1 MKEEKSENIK
11 SRKIADITSVVAVI
25 FLSGAFFL
33 ETLLTGTEVNYI
45 VAGSIMAAAFFLVIF
60 TIKNN
65 INQNRMAFSIPLILM
80 GFYTILMEVSGW
92 NSYYFLLICLAFCV
106 ISCLYFDSNR
116 TLKFIVVQSIIIG
129 VLLARGTPVSGYGVS
144 IYILLINCLVYLF
157 ASIVMLVFTKMQE
170 RALELRLSFNNLME
184 STENYVAM
192 INERNEV
199 LYANKTMAFLAN
211 SKEPSLIQGRPFVDL
226 FPGKNLKLY
235 AGKLL
240 MDKSNYAGDWE
251 FMLDGQKRYFKAVSK
266 SLQRG
271 KTGSLINL
279 YDMTYLAERDEIAA
293 MKDSVKIGLFFMDK
307 NYVIQ
312 DHYSRYLEE
321 LLSETS
327 LFGKL
332 FTDLISDS
340 VTASELES
348 IKDYFKMVMERA
360 YDQEMLD
367 DINPLSEL
375 YYVNSRTKKRKV
387 FQCAFSTIE
396 RDRGEIFILVTIYDI
411 TIRVELEQ
419 RLAEEEAL
427 RQEEMQSIFELIQ
440 VDPDVFSEFMEDV
453 EHEFENMDKIF
464 KDDAIS
470 AHDVLIKVYQ
480 SVHAIKSN
488 AVILGLNI
496 FGNKLHELE
505 SKIKKMRESEEE
517 VPLAERISLAME
529 VEKIFTEK
537 EQFKNI
543 IEKIQSYGGGGGTGK
558 KQNLKMMVESLAKA
572 AERAADDMEKKV
584 QFLVDDVDNDAV
596 EKGPRRIIKEI
607 LLQLVRNSVV
617 HGIEMPDIRQAKG
630 KNETGSIKLSIKMA
644 EDNKE
649 ILIELNDDGGGLDFQ
664 GIAERALQNNLIKRE
679 DADNKSLLKKVIFSP
694 GFSTAAEEGI
704 HGGRGIGL
712 NLVRDRIK
720 EVNGSI
726 KLRTEAD
733 KGTVFLVSIPV
744 DL

>member
-1 MKEEKSENIK
+1 MKEEKSESIK
-11 SRKIADITSVVAVI
+11 SRKAADIASVITVA
-25 FLSGAFFL
+25 FLSGMFIVD
-33 ETLLTGTEVNYI
+33 TLLGDTDVINYLF
-45 VAGSIMAAAFFLVIF
+45 VGPIMATAFFLVIF
-60 TIKNN
+60 TIKNSVN
-65 INQNRMAFSIPLILM
+65 HYKMAFTIPLVLM
-80 GFYTILMEVSGW
+80 CFYTILMEITGW
-92 NSYYFLLICLAFCV
+92 YSHYYLLVCLVFSA

-116 TLKFIVVQSIIIG
+116 TLKFIIVQTILIG
-129 VLLARGTPVSGYGVS
+129 VLLARGTPVSGYGAPA
-144 IYILLINCLVYLF
+144 YILLINWLIYLF
-157 ASIVMLVFTKMQE
+157 TSIVMLVFTMMQE
-170 RALELRLSFNNLME
+170 NAREQQHSFNDLME

-199 LYANKTMAFLAN
+199 LFANKTMSFLAN
-211 SKEPSLIQGRPFVDL
+211 SKEPSLIQGRPFIDL
-226 FPGKNLKLY
+226 FPGKSLKLY
-235 AGKLL
+235 AGELL
-240 MDKSNYAGDWE
+240 MDKSSYTGNWE
-251 FMLDGQKRYFKAVSK
+251 FMLNGQKRYFRAVSK

-271 KTGSLINL
+271 STGSLINL
-279 YDMTYLAERDEIAA
+279 YDMTHLAERDEIVAL
-293 MKDSVKIGLFFMDK
+293 KDSMKIGLFFMDK

-321 LLSETS
+321 MLSETN

-340 VTASELES
+340 VTASELQS
-348 IKDYFKMVMERA
+348 IKDYFAMVMERA

-367 DINPLSEL
+367 DINPLGEL
-375 YYVNSRTKKRKV
+375 HYVNSRTNERKV

-396 RDRGEIFILVTIYDI
+396 RDRGEVFILVTVYDI

-440 VDPDVFSEFMEDV
+440 VDPNVFSDFMEDV
-453 EHEFENMDKIF
+453 EYEFDSMDKIF
-464 KDDAIS
+464 KDGAIS
-470 AHDVLIKVYQ
+470 AHNVLIKVYQ

-496 FGNKLHELE
+496 FGHKLHGLE
-505 SKIKKMRESEEE
+505 SKIKKMREAEKEI
-517 VPLAERISLAME
+517 PLSERINLAME

-537 EQFKNI
+537 ERFKNI
-543 IEKIQSYGGGGGTGK
+543 IDKIQSYGGGVDK
-558 KQNLKMMVESLAKA
+558 NQNLKIMVESITKA
-572 AERAADDMEKKV
+572 AERTAEDLEKKV
-584 QFLVDDVDNDAV
+584 RFVVDDVDHDAV
-596 EKGPRRIIKEI
+596 EKGPRRIMKEI

-644 EDNKE
+644 EDNKK
-649 ILIELNDDGGGLDFQ
+649 IQIKLNDDGSGLDFQ
-664 GIAERALQNNLIKRE
+664 EIAHRALQNKLIKEE
-679 DADNKSLLKKVIFSP
+679 DADNKNILKKVIFSP
-694 GFSTAAEEGI
+694 GFSTAATEGI

-733 KGTVFLVSIPV
+733 KGTLFIVSIPV
-744 DL
+744 D

>member
-1 MKEEKSENIK
+1 MKKEKSENSK
-11 SRKIADITSVVAVI
+11 SRKIADITSVVTVVL
-25 FLSGAFFL
+25 LSGAFVL
-33 ETLLTGTEVNYI
+33 ETLLAGTEVNYI
-45 VAGSIMAAAFFLVIF
+45 IVGSIMTAAFFLVIF
-60 TIKNN
+60 TIKNK
-65 INQNRMAFSIPLILM
+65 MAFTVPLILM
-80 GFYTILMEVSGW
+80 SFYTILMEVSGW

-106 ISCLYFDSNR
+106 ISCLYFDSSK
-116 TLKFIVVQSIIIG
+116 TLKFIIVQNIIIG
-129 VLLARGTPVSGYGVS
+129 VLLARGTPISGEGVP
-144 IYILLINCLVYLF
+144 IYILLINWFIYLF
-157 ASIVMLVFTKMQE
+157 TSIVMLVFTQMQE
-170 RALELRLSFNNLME
+170 RALELRHSFNDLME

-211 SKEPSLIQGRPFVDL
+211 SKEPALIQGRPFIDL

-240 MDKSNYAGDWE
+240 MDKSNYTEDWE
-251 FMLDGQKRYFKAVSK
+251 FMLDGQKRYFRAVSK

-271 KTGSLINL
+271 NTGSLINL

-321 LLSETS
+321 MLSETS

-348 IKDYFKMVMERA
+348 IKDYFTMVMERA

-375 YYVNSRTKKRKV
+375 YYVNSRTKEKKV

-396 RDRGEIFILVTIYDI
+396 RDRGEVFILVTIYDI

-419 RLAEEEAL
+419 RLAAEEAL

-440 VDPDVFSEFMEDV
+440 VDPEVFSEFMSDV
-453 EHEFENMDKIF
+453 EHEFDSMDKIF
-464 KDDAIS
+464 KDNTIS
-470 AHDVLIKVYQ
+470 AQTVFVKVYQ

-496 FGNKLHELE
+496 FGNKLHDLE
-505 SKIKKMRESEEE
+505 SKIKKMREAPKE
-517 VPLAERISLAME
+517 VPFAERINLAME

-537 EQFKNI
+537 ERFKNI
-543 IEKIQSYGGGGGTGK
+543 IGKIQSYGGGVDK
-558 KQNLKMMVESLAKA
+558 KQNLKIMVESIAKA
-572 AERAADDMEKKV
+572 AERAAEDMEKKV
-584 QFLVDDVDNDAV
+584 QFFADEVDHDVV
-596 EKGPRRIIKEI
+596 ERGPKRVIKEI

-617 HGIEMPDIRQAKG
+617 HGIETPDVRKAKG
-630 KNETGSIKLSIKMA
+630 KSETGSIKLSIKMA

-649 ILIELNDDGGGLDFQ
+649 ILIKLSDDGGGLNFQ
-664 GIAERALQNNLIKRE
+664 EIAQRALENKLIKEE
-679 DADNKSLLKKVIFSP
+679 DADNKNILKKVIFSP
-694 GFSTAAEEGI
+694 GFSTAATEGI

-726 KLRTEAD
+726 NLRTEAD
-733 KGTVFLVSIPV
+733 KGTAFIISIPV
-744 DL
+744 ER

>member
-321 LLSETS
+321 MLSETS